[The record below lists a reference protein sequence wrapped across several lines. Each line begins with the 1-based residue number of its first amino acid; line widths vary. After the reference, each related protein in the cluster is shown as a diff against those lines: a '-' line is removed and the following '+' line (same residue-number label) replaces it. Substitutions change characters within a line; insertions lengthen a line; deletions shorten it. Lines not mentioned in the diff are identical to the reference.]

1 MNMSPRRMVLAGII
15 LLLLSMV
22 PVIAQMTGYSHY
34 VTLFGRILVYAIS
47 ALGLNLLLGHA
58 GLVSFGHAA
67 FLGIGAYAVGI
78 PAMYGI
84 ESAFIQWPLAIA
96 VAGIAGLLVGS
107 ISVRVSGLYFIMI
120 TLAFSQ
126 LFYFLA
132 SGLVAFGGDDGMT
145 VQVRSTLGGLIDLRN
160 QNVLYYTTF
169 AILLL
174 CLGFIHVF
182 TNSRLG
188 IIIAGV
194 RSNEERMRALGY
206 PTYPYKLIAFVLSAM
221 MCAIAGA
228 LLANLTDFVSAQY
241 MSWHRSGE
249 LMIIVILGGVHTLF
263 GPVIGAIVLLLFE
276 EILSLFTDHWALI
289 LGPLLVVLV
298 LYAPNGIWGAL
309 FPKKHSP

>member
-84 ESAFIQWPLAIA
+84 ESAFIQWPLAIV